1 MPTLTI
7 AHTKGGVGKSTTTV
21 FLACAAHVRGIPV
34 RVVDLDRQGTTSAWA
49 DAAAGG
55 EPLPFTVSTAL
66 LDDDPEVLT
75 IVDTPPGEAK
85 AIQSAIDAAD
95 LVVIPSRATPADLAR
110 VYPTVAAT
118 AHKPAVVVL
127 TSIRLGTRLLE
138 QARELLEADGVV
150 TANTAIPQREAIAAA
165 FGTVPT
171 HYHGYGDLLDELL
184 DTGLLEGNAES

>member
-1 MPTLTI
+1 MSILTI

-21 FLACAAHVRGIPV
+21 FLACAAHMRGIPV
-34 RVVDLDRQGTTSAWA
+34 RVVDLDRQGTTTAWS

-55 EPLPFTVSTAL
+55 EPLPFSVSTAL
-66 LDDDPEVLT
+66 LEDDPGVLT

-138 QARELLEADGVV
+138 QARELLESDGVV
-150 TANTAIPQREAIAAA
+150 TSNTAIPQREAIAAA

-184 DTGLLEGNAES
+184 DTGLLEGHA

>member
-7 AHTKGGVGKSTTTV
+7 AHTKGGVGKSTTTI
-21 FLACAAHVRGIPV
+21 FLACAAHERGIPV
-34 RVVDLDRQGTTSAWA
+34 RVVDLDRQGTTTAWA
-49 DAAAGG
+49 ESAASSDS
-55 EPLPFTVSTAL
+55 PLPFSVSTSLRA
-66 LDDDPEVLT
+66 DDPGVLT

-118 AHKPAVVVL
+118 SHKPAVVLL
-127 TSIRLGTRLLE
+127 TSIRLGTRLLD

-150 TANTAIPQREAIAAA
+150 TANAAIPQREAIAAA

-171 HYHGYGDLLDELL
+171 RYYGYGDLLDELL
-184 DTGLLEGNAES
+184 DAGLLEGN

>member
-21 FLACAAHVRGIPV
+21 FLACAAHERGIPV
-34 RVVDLDRQGTTSAWA
+34 RVVDLDRQGTTTAWA
-49 DAAAGG
+49 EAAASSDA
-55 EPLPFTVSTAL
+55 PLPFSVSTSLRA
-66 LDDDPEVLT
+66 DDPGVLT

-118 AHKPAVVVL
+118 SHKPAVVVL

-138 QARELLEADGVV
+138 QARELLEADGVI
-150 TANTAIPQREAIAAA
+150 TANAAIPQREAIAAA

-171 HYHGYGDLLDELL
+171 RYHGYGDLLDELL
-184 DTGLLEGNAES
+184 DTGLLEGN

>member
-34 RVVDLDRQGTTSAWA
+34 RVVDLDRQGTTTAWA
-49 DAAAGG
+49 DAAASGG
-55 EPLPFTVSTAL
+55 PLPFTVSTAL
-66 LDDDPEVLT
+66 LDDDPGVLT

-85 AIQSAIDAAD
+85 AIQAAIDAAD

-184 DTGLLEGNAES
+184 DTGLLEGSS